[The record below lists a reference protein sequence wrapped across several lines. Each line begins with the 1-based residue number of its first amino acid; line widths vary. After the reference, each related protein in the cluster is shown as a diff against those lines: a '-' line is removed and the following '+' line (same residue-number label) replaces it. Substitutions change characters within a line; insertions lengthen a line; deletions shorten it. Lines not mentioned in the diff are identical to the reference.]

1 MKKNK
6 VILSLAIASAV
17 LFSCENQDVD
27 FPDYDYQTVYFATP
41 NPIRTV
47 VLGED
52 LMVNNTLDNE
62 HKIEIKATT
71 GGAYGNKKTIQIGY
85 IVDNSLCNNLYY
97 IDGATSN
104 QQVLPMPS
112 SYYQLLS
119 DKLTILPGDITG
131 GVQVKLTDAY
141 FEDPLSVSRTYVIPL
156 LMNSVQGADTIL
168 QGQPLIENPDRMVNT
183 HWSVKPLDYV
193 LYAVQYVNSYHGN
206 YLRRGAD
213 VVTIADGSQTNAIRR
228 TQYVDDNEVVK
239 VSTNALDKSTL
250 ALTLKDNANKDVKV
264 NVVMTFAADQT
275 CTLSSTD
282 PAYDVTGTGKFV
294 IKGEK
299 NSFGGKDRNGLYLDY
314 TVDLK
319 ALNRKY
325 ATKDTLVVRDRAVA
339 PAYFDV
345 VRK

>member
-1 MKKNK
+1 MKNNK
-6 VILSLAIASAV
+6 AILGLAIASAM

-52 LMVNNTLDNE
+52 LIVDNTLDNE

-71 GGAYGNKKTIQIGY
+71 GGAYGNKETIQIGY
-85 IVDNSLCNNLYY
+85 DVDNALCNNLYFV
-97 IDGATSN
+97 DGATSN

-112 SYYQLLS
+112 SHYQLLS
-119 DKLTILPGDITG
+119 DKITILPGSITG
-131 GVQVKLTDAY
+131 GVQVKLTDEY
-141 FEDPLSVSRTYVIPL
+141 FADPLSVSRTYVIPL
-156 LMNSVQGADTIL
+156 LMKNVQGADSIL
-168 QGQPLIENPDRMVNT
+168 QGTPLVDNPDRMANT
-183 HWSVKPLDYV
+183 DWSVKPMDYV
-193 LYAVQYVNSYHGN
+193 LYAVKYVNPYHGN

-213 VVTIADGSQTNAIRR
+213 VVTIADGSQVNATRH
-228 TQYVDDNEVVK
+228 TQYVDDNEVVM
-239 VSTNALDKSTL
+239 VSTNALDKATL

-264 NVVMTFAADQT
+264 NVVMTFANDQT
-275 CTLSSTD
+275 CALSSTN

-325 ATKDTLVVRDRAVA
+325 TTKDTLVVRDRAVA